1 MEAEAGVECSG
12 AMLSTSNVTLE
23 HVTRSHLERF
33 LYVSL
38 LLMYTVKAHTC
49 GKRAITVNIQ
59 SSSICYS
66 RLASA
71 PFAHGSWLIFHPIL
85 RRPPNLD
92 LDELKFEF
100 SRK

>member
-12 AMLSTSNVTLE
+12 AMLSNVTLE

-49 GKRAITVNIQ
+49 GKRSITVNIQ

-71 PFAHGSWLIFHPIL
+71 PFALGSWLIPSDTSS
-85 RRPPNLD
+85 PPNLD